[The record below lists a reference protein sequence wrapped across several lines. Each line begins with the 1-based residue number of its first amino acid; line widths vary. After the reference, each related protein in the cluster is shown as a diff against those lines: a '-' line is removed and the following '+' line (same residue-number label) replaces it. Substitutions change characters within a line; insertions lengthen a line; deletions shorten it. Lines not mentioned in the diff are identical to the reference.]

1 MSAIAEALTDAFAR
15 PRAREER
22 APPLFWGLPAAALA
36 GRELTSETAAGGT
49 GWVPV
54 RSGERWAKATSTS
67 SATGQRLEESRR
79 RRCSY
84 SMFAAGSRWRYRPIP
99 HRPFRRQRD
108 GVVRIVSHQDFLVA
122 CMAPAL
128 DQQFVD
134 DKRAGIGQVVYQS
147 GAMTL

>member
-36 GRELTSETAAGGT
+36 GPDGDPSCPT
-49 GWVPV
+49 GSSLGCQFAP
-54 RSGERWAKATSTS
+54 GERWAKATSTS